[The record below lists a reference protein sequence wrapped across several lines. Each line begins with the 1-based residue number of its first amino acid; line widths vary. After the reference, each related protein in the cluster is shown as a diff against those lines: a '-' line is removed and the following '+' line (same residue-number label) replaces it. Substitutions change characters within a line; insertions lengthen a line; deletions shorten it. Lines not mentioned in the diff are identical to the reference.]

1 MKENLGPSPSPADLV
16 RINDGLLQAV
26 VEAKAAFATAK
37 LASAKAKE
45 LNEHLGGN
53 HPDGTAALLNALR
66 AERAATERYTEAIR
80 ALTQFVLDHKVSGN
94 P

>member
-1 MKENLGPSPSPADLV
+1 MKKNLGPSPSAADLV
-16 RINDGLLQAV
+16 RLNDGLLQAV

-37 LASAKAKE
+37 LASFKAKE
-45 LNEHLGGN
+45 LNEHVGVN

-66 AERAATERYTEAIR
+66 TERAATQRYSDAIR
-80 ALTQFVLDHKVSGN
+80 ALTEFVLNHKVSAN